1 MSKLLRTGALT
12 ALACFGMLVGQ
23 ANAGVIFAFNEVAGN
38 VTMTSSGT
46 LDTTKLVANTPDAAF
61 WVGTGIEDNTP
72 LGQIDIMGGNNSGLA
87 NTTFAFN
94 VGTDTS
100 ALTGGGPFTGGS
112 FTPVSSVTGDREFA
126 TYAGFVAGVRQAGIF
141 LNSADLVN
149 GLWMP
154 DQAWTFNGAT
164 FASLGLQTGV
174 YTVADSRNGEF
185 ITIQVGPAAAAVPEP
200 ASLLLLGS
208 GLAGVAARARR
219 RKPSVQ

>member
-1 MSKLLRTGALT
+1 MSKLLRIGALT
-12 ALACFGMLVGQ
+12 ALACFGMLAGQ
-23 ANAGVIFAFNEVAGN
+23 ANAGVIFAFDEVAGN

-46 LDTTKLVANTPDAAF
+46 LDTTKLVANSPDVAV
-61 WVGTGIEDNTP
+61 WGGTGIEDNTP
-72 LGQIDIMGGNNSGLA
+72 GGQIDIMGGNNSALA

-100 ALTGGGPFTGGS
+100 ALTGGGPFTAGI
-112 FTPVSSVTGDREFA
+112 FKAASSVTGNKVFA

-141 LNSADLVN
+141 LNSADLVS
-149 GLWMP
+149 GLWTP
-154 DQAWTFNGAT
+154 DQAWTFNSQT

-208 GLAGVAARARR
+208 GLAGVAARVRR
-219 RKPSVQ
+219 RKQSVQ